1 MAELLNHKWAPF
13 KIGDIF
19 DINKCDYGKDN
30 KYELTDNISD
40 MPVVSGQTTNNGVMG
55 YVKREDIKSKI
66 YKDCLTISTRGQYSG
81 TVLYHEGE
89 FTLNN
94 NIMILALK
102 EDKSTYVKL
111 FLQVPL
117 SNLGYGVTIMNAKGG
132 YTNKNKKI
140 LMCSVPTRQYY
151 EIKTMIE
158 EIDKDVFFLI
168 TDTYEIYGGM

>member
-81 TVLYHEGE
+81 TVLYHEEDETEEEDNSLMREYLLYMNRLVNGVIICSE
-89 FTLNN
+89 FWQ
-94 NIMILALK
+94 
-102 EDKSTYVKL
+102 DFFSKL
-111 FLQVPL
+111 
-117 SNLGYGVTIMNAKGG
+117 
-132 YTNKNKKI
+132 
-140 LMCSVPTRQYY
+140 
-151 EIKTMIE
+151 
-158 EIDKDVFFLI
+158 D
-168 TDTYEIYGGM
+168 